1 MFKES
6 TWIKVK
12 DLLKR
17 LKEETDDSLCSIEVF
32 GDMSGN
38 VNAYFTAGYRDFAD
52 EGDLLVI
59 VEEMNE
65 ALDEQK
71 DTRIKELEG
80 KLIRLQK
87 ITKIKQEF
95 IDGYVRD
102 KKELEGLLETAYR
115 LGKTVA
121 RCDGVE
127 EYNKL
132 MIGDTLEEKIKNW
145 KSNGRHDNR

>member
-1 MFKES
+1 MN
-6 TWIKVK
+6 VK
-12 DLLKR
+12 THR
-17 LKEETDDSLCSIEVF
+17 LKEILAKKLF
-32 GDMSGN
+32 GI
-38 VNAYFTAGYRDFAD
+38 
-52 EGDLLVI
+52 EGDYPEKARKRMKQVAINAGAEYHDEI
-59 VEEMNE
+59 V
-65 ALDEQK
+65 EQK